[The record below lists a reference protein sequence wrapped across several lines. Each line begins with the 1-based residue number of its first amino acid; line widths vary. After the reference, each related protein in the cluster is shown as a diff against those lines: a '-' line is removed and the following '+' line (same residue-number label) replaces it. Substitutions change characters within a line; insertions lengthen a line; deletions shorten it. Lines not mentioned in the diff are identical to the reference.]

1 MNPKQKARL
10 RKLADY
16 LSKLK
21 PDAHRKFDM
30 RTWFETTIEKIK
42 VNPKTGVCTTVCGT
56 SACALGHAALIP
68 EFQKAGLRL
77 VVNREGDGHVR
88 YRGYEGTVAAEHFFG
103 LMSWDADLLF
113 GGGDSTP
120 KKKAR
125 QILKVLEG
133 YQ

>member
-1 MNPKQKARL
+1 MTPKQKARL

-30 RTWFETTIEKIK
+30 GSWFETTIEKIK

-77 VVNREGDGHVR
+77 VVNKDGSGHVR
-88 YRGYEGTVAAEHFFG
+88 YRGATGTEAAETFFG
-103 LMSWDADLLF
+103 LIHFHSELLF
-113 GGGDSTP
+113 GGIPSTP

-125 QILKVLEG
+125 EILEVLKD